1 MRPWQ
6 VEPNPETPQVTM
18 EVLAMQDQV
27 LATWKR
33 FVETGRIEPGAI
45 RPEIAASWTRCRDL
59 GVDPHAPK
67 LPVRLDAQE
76 LQQVMAD
83 NRILTATALPFM
95 QSLCDAARGGEFIL
109 SLTDRNAVV
118 LEVFGDHEIVELGRD
133 NNYKPGCV
141 RTEAAVGTNA
151 ICLALGERKPIQLT
165 GAEHFKV
172 GHHGWMCASA
182 PVFGPD
188 DELLGTVTLTVLLSK
203 ATSLTMGMVI
213 SAAEAIH
220 DRLCEREARQLGER
234 SQAVLSSVLNSITEG
249 IVTIDASGLVANV
262 NPMAASLLGI
272 RADAA
277 VGKSVLKLFPGNP
290 ELASVLVDRNDCGP
304 LEVSAG
310 DAKATVS
317 LVVTP
322 YFMRSESGT
331 EGAILMLRARKDH
344 LNDVR
349 DIAGFS
355 ATFRFEDIIGRSPL
369 IRQQIELGRMAA
381 KQTTRILITG
391 ETGTGKELFAQSI
404 HNASPRKDGPF
415 VALNCGAIPR
425 ELIESE
431 LFGYKGGAF
440 TGSRKSGHVGKFE
453 LADGGTLF
461 LDEINTM
468 PLDLQSKLL
477 RTLQEGTVTRLGDS
491 KPVRVDVRV
500 IAATNEDLY
509 EKSREHAFRMDLYF
523 RLSVVEVNLPPL
535 RERGDDIVLIAES
548 VLLGIAAKLG
558 KPHLSLSREAIE
570 LLLRYPWVGN
580 VRELE
585 NVLEMAAIVCT
596 GDVLEP
602 PHLAYRMKGLNAA
615 AASATRA
622 KAQPLATP
630 ALAAQPLRDSELDLI
645 LTAMR
650 ENDGNVALVSRRLGI
665 SRSTIYRRM
674 SERGLSRTDWSA

>member
-1 MRPWQ
+1 MPAGVRHLHAEYARQ
-6 VEPNPETPQVTM
+6 APEANM
-18 EVLAMQDQV
+18 EALAGQEKVSRAWRQ
-27 LATWKR
+27 
-33 FVETGRIEPGAI
+33 FIETGRIDPGVV
-45 RPEIAASWTRCRDL
+45 RPEVAASWARCRDL
-59 GVDPHAPK
+59 RIDPHAPK
-67 LPVRLDAQE
+67 LPVRLDARE
-76 LQQVMAD
+76 LQQVMAE

-95 QSLCDAARGGEFIL
+95 ESLCDAARGGDFIL

-118 LEVFGDHEIVELGRD
+118 LEVFGDEEIVELGRG

-151 ICLALGERKPIQLT
+151 ICLALSERKPIQLT
-165 GAEHFKV
+165 GAEHYKV

-203 ATSLTMGMVI
+203 ANSLTLGMVI

-220 DRLCEREARQLGER
+220 DRLCEREARQLGAR
-234 SQAVLSSVLNSITEG
+234 SQAVLSSVLNTITEA
-249 IVTIDASGLVANV
+249 IVTIDAAGLVANV
-262 NPMAASLLGI
+262 NPMAANLLGI
-272 RADAA
+272 RPETA

-290 ELASVLVDRNDCGP
+290 ELASVLVDRNDSGP
-304 LEVSAG
+304 IEASAG
-310 DAKATVS
+310 DAKSPTS
-317 LVVTP
+317 MIVTP
-322 YFMRSESGT
+322 YFMRTEAGT
-331 EGAILMLRARKDH
+331 EGAFLILRARKDH

-349 DIAGFS
+349 DITGFS
-355 ATFRFEDIIGRSPL
+355 AAYRFEDIIGRSPL
-369 IRQQIELGRMAA
+369 MRQQIELGRMAA

-404 HNASPRKDGPF
+404 HNASPRRDGPF
-415 VALNCGAIPR
+415 VALNCAAIPR

-440 TGSRKSGHVGKFE
+440 TGSRKSGHMGKFE

-477 RTLQEGTVTRLGDS
+477 RTLQEGTVTRLGDT
-491 KPVRVDVRV
+491 KPVKVDVRV
-500 IAATNEDLY
+500 VAATNEDLY
-509 EKSREHAFRMDLYF
+509 EKGREHAFRMDLYF
-523 RLSVVEVNLPPL
+523 RLSVVEINLPPL
-535 RERGDDIVLIAES
+535 RERGDDIALIADS

-558 KPHLSLSREAIE
+558 KPGLRLSPEAHE
-570 LLLRYPWVGN
+570 LLGRYPWVGN

-615 AASATRA
+615 AVSRA
-622 KAQPLATP
+622 KGAQHPP
-630 ALAAQPLRDSELDLI
+630 AQPLRDSELDLI

-650 ENDGNVALVSRRLGI
+650 ENEGNVALVSRRLGI

-674 SERGLSRTDWSA
+674 SERGLSRADWAA

>member
-1 MRPWQ
+1 M
-6 VEPNPETPQVTM
+6 TL
-18 EVLAMQDQV
+18 EVLATQNRV
-27 LATWKR
+27 LQAWHQ
-33 FVETGRIEPGAI
+33 FVKTGWIEPDAV
-45 RPEIAASWTRCRDL
+45 RPEVAASWKRCRDL
-59 GVDPHAPK
+59 GIDPHAPK
-67 LPVRLDAQE
+67 PPVRLDARE

-83 NRILTATALPFM
+83 NRVLTATALPFM
-95 QSLCDAARGGEFIL
+95 QSLCDAARGGGFIL

-118 LEVFGDHEIVELGRD
+118 LEVFGDDDVVELGRG

-141 RTEAAVGTNA
+141 RSEAEVGTNS
-151 ICLALGERKPIQLT
+151 ICLALIEGKPIQLT
-165 GAEHFKV
+165 GAEHYKA

-203 ATSLTMGMVI
+203 AHSLTLGMVI
-213 SAAEAIH
+213 SVAEAIH
-220 DRLCEREARQLGER
+220 DRLCEREARQLGAR
-234 SQAVLSSVLNSITEG
+234 SQAVLSSVLNTITEG
-249 IVTIDASGLVANV
+249 IVTIDSSGLVTNV
-262 NPMAASLLGI
+262 NPMAGKLLGV
-272 RADAA
+272 RAEAA

-290 ELASVLVDRNDCGP
+290 ELASVLVERNDSGP
-304 LEVSAG
+304 LEIIAG
-310 DAKATVS
+310 DCKAPVS
-317 LVVTP
+317 LIVTP
-322 YFMRSESGT
+322 YFMRSEAAT

-349 DIAGFS
+349 DITGFS
-355 ATFRFEDIIGRSPL
+355 ASFRFDDIIGRSPL
-369 IRQQIELGRMAA
+369 MRQQVELGRMAA
-381 KQTTRILITG
+381 KQASRILITG

-431 LFGYKGGAF
+431 LFGYRGGAF

-523 RLSVVEVNLPPL
+523 RLSVVEINLPPL

-548 VLLGIAAKLG
+548 VLLSIAAKLG
-558 KPHLSLSREAIE
+558 KPRLSLSTEAIE

-585 NVLEMAAIVCT
+585 NVLEMAAIVCP
-596 GDVLEP
+596 GEVLEP
-602 PHLAYRMKGLNAA
+602 SHVAYRMKGLNAG
-615 AASATRA
+615 SVPRNQ
-622 KAQPLATP
+622 AQPHAAP
-630 ALAAQPLRDSELDLI
+630 PLAAQPLRDSELDLI

-650 ENDGNVALVSRRLGI
+650 ENDGNVALVARRLGI

-674 SERGLSRTDWSA
+674 SERGLSRADWSA

>member
-1 MRPWQ
+1 
-6 VEPNPETPQVTM
+6 M
-18 EVLAMQDQV
+18 EALALQDKIT
-27 LATWKR
+27 AAWHR
-33 FVETGRIEPGAI
+33 FVETGQVDLEVI
-45 RPEIAASWTRCRDL
+45 RHDVAASWKRCRDSGL
-59 GVDPHAPK
+59 DPYAPK
-67 LPVRLDAQE
+67 LPVRLDARE

-83 NRILTATALPFM
+83 NQILAATALPFM
-95 QSLCDAARGGEFIL
+95 QSLSDAARSGDFIL

-118 LEVFGDHEIVELGRD
+118 LEVFGDEEIVELGRG
-133 NNYKPGCV
+133 NNYKPGCI
-141 RTEAAVGTNA
+141 RSEAAVGTNA
-151 ICLALGERKPIQLT
+151 ICLSLSERKPIQLT
-165 GAEHFKV
+165 GAEHYKV
-172 GHHGWMCASA
+172 GHHRWMCASA

-188 DELLGTVTLTVLLSK
+188 DELLGAVTITVLLSK
-203 ATSLTMGMVI
+203 AHSLSLGMVI
-213 SAAEAIH
+213 SVAEAIH
-220 DRLCEREARQLGER
+220 DRLCEREARQLGVR
-234 SQAVLSSVLNSITEG
+234 SQALLASVLNSITEG

-262 NPMAASLLGI
+262 NPMAGKLLGI
-272 RADAA
+272 RPDAA

-290 ELASVLVDRNDCGP
+290 ELASVLVERNDSGP

-310 DAKATVS
+310 DAQAPVS
-317 LVVTP
+317 LIVTP
-322 YFMRSESGT
+322 YFMRSEAGT

-349 DIAGFS
+349 DITGFR
-355 ATFRFEDIIGRSPL
+355 ATFRFEDIVGRSPL

-440 TGSRKSGHVGKFE
+440 TGSRKGGHVGKFE

-535 RERGDDIVLIAES
+535 RERGDDIVLIAEA
-548 VLLGIAAKLG
+548 VLLGIASKLG
-558 KPHLSLSREAIE
+558 KPGLSLSREATE

-615 AASATRA
+615 SASRA
-622 KAQPLATP
+622 RAQSLGAPPLP
-630 ALAAQPLRDSELDLI
+630 AQPLRDSERDLI

-674 SERGLSRTDWSA
+674 SERGLSRADWSA

>member
-1 MRPWQ
+1 
-6 VEPNPETPQVTM
+6 
-18 EVLAMQDQV
+18 MQDQV
-27 LATWKR
+27 TMAWQR
-33 FVETGRIEPGAI
+33 FVETGQVDTDVV
-45 RPEIAASWTRCRDL
+45 RPEVAASWKRCADLKIDPPAPTRP
-59 GVDPHAPK
+59 VPPHTH
-67 LPVRLDAQE
+67 Q
-76 LQQVMAD
+76 LQQVLAD

-95 QSLCDAARGGEFIL
+95 ESLSEAARGGDFIL

-118 LEVFGDHEIVELGRD
+118 LEVFGDAEIVELGRG

-141 RTEAAVGTNA
+141 RSEAAVGTNA
-151 ICLALGERKPIQLT
+151 ICLALSERKPIQLT
-165 GAEHFKV
+165 GAEHYKV

-182 PVFGPD
+182 PVIGPD
-188 DELLGTVTLTVLLSK
+188 EELLGTVTLTVLLSK
-203 ATSLTMGMVI
+203 ATSLTLGMVI

-234 SQAVLSSVLNSITEG
+234 SQAVLSSVLNTITEG
-249 IVTIDASGLVANV
+249 IVTIDASGLVAHV
-262 NPMAASLLGI
+262 NPMAGKLLGLPTE
-272 RADAA
+272 AA

-290 ELASVLVDRNDCGP
+290 ELASVLVERNDCGP

-310 DAKATVS
+310 DARSPVS
-317 LVVTP
+317 LIVTP
-322 YFMRSESGT
+322 YFMRSEAGT

-344 LNDVR
+344 LHDVR
-349 DIAGFS
+349 DITGFS
-355 ATFRFEDIIGRSPL
+355 ATYRFEDIIGRSPL
-369 IRQQIELGRMAA
+369 MRQQIEMGRMAA
-381 KQTTRILITG
+381 RQTTRVLITG

-404 HNASPRKDGPF
+404 HNASPRCDGPF

-491 KPVRVDVRV
+491 KPVKVDVRV
-500 IAATNEDLY
+500 VAATNEDLY

-535 RERGDDIVLIAES
+535 RERGDDIALIADT
-548 VLLGIAAKLG
+548 VLRGIAAKVG
-558 KPHLSLSREAIE
+558 KPRLTLSPQAHD
-570 LLLRYPWVGN
+570 LLGRYPWVGN

-602 PHLAYRMKGLNAA
+602 AHLAYRMKGLNAP
-615 AASATRA
+615 SAPGTPRA
-622 KAQPLATP
+622 RAQPRETQPLP
-630 ALAAQPLRDSELDLI
+630 AQPLRDSELDLI
-645 LTAMR
+645 LSAMR

-674 SERGLSRTDWSA
+674 SERGLSRADWSA